1 MKKRLICLIAASAVL
16 ISSIFT
22 AYAEEPV
29 VSVEQGSL
37 IVKVKKE
44 LGALA
49 YPVDVTV
56 TAYDKN
62 GKLTYLDIIPVG
74 TDGKLEF
81 QFYNKGISGDYTLYF
96 EGDTISQ
103 TAVLSGFIGEDYWID
118 YVNAV
123 NSLVEGGDA
132 ANLKSALMGEAN
144 LGLDLTE
151 FNALAS
157 EQDKDNVFSVML
169 SDYRGF
175 QSAEEVKLA
184 FSDAVNFVKYSV
196 SGDAE
201 GYYSYAGKA
210 LDIPEGTDN
219 GKISVLDEVSQ
230 KARNAVFSAM
240 NTKIGACSGGKAF
253 ADELKYQTLYTV
265 IANAEHYNDVKYVM
279 NAYID
284 AGLLNI
290 GKNLTP
296 DIYKELMNKT
306 FTGEDEIKS
315 AINAALKPSSKTTSG
330 GGGGGGGGRGGSG
343 GSGGGGGV
351 PIPKQAAEAPDIEPI
366 KIADSTLGGKM
377 RFSDM
382 EDAKWALDKVE
393 ALCEKGILSGVGDGR
408 FAPHR
413 YVSREEFAKM
423 LCLLGGFEPQAGEIP
438 FNDIQRDSWSY
449 PYICTAYK
457 NGLISGVSAS
467 EFAPRNMVT
476 REQAATMLYRMIS
489 DDTEVASDAF
499 VFDDDSSISGW
510 ARLSV
515 YALRGKGI
523 INGRTSRIFSPEE
536 AMTRVEAAALLYGAG
551 EKVIW
556 DKEE

>member
-1 MKKRLICLIAASAVL
+1 MKKRLICLIAASAIL
-16 ISSIFT
+16 ISSHV
-22 AYAEEPV
+22 AYSEEPV

-37 IVKVKKE
+37 VVKVKKE

-49 YPVDVTV
+49 YPIDVTV

-81 QFYNKGISGDYTLYF
+81 QFYNKGISGDYTFYF
-96 EGDTISQ
+96 VGDTISQ
-103 TAVLSGFIGEDYWID
+103 TATLSGFIGEDYWIN
-118 YVNAV
+118 YVNTV
-123 NSLVEGGDA
+123 NSLAEGKDA
-132 ANLKSALMGEAN
+132 VNLKSTVMGEAN

-151 FNALAS
+151 YNDLAT

-169 SDYRGF
+169 SDYSEF
-175 QSAEEVKLA
+175 QSAEAVKLA
-184 FSDAVNFVKYSV
+184 FADAVNFVKYSV
-196 SGDAE
+196 SGDAK

-210 LDIPEGTDN
+210 LNIPAGTDSL
-219 GKISVLDEVSQ
+219 KISVLDEVSQ
-230 KARNAVFSAM
+230 KAQNAVFSAM
-240 NTKIGACSGGKAF
+240 NTKIKTCSGKKAF
-253 ADELKYQTLYTV
+253 AEELKNQTLYTV

-284 AGLLNI
+284 AGLLSV

-296 DIYKELMNKT
+296 DVYKELMNKNLT
-306 FTGEDEIKS
+306 SEAEINS
-315 AINAALKPSSKTTSG
+315 AINAALTKTPKTTSG
-330 GGGGGGGGRGGSG
+330 GGGGGGGIA
-343 GSGGGGGV
+343 V
-351 PIPKQAAEAPDIEPI
+351 PIPKQADEAQNTEPV
-366 KIADSTLGGKM
+366 KVTDSTLGGKM
-377 RFSDM
+377 QFSDM

-393 ALCEKGILSGVGDGR
+393 TLCEKGILSGVGDGK
-408 FAPHR
+408 FEPHR

-423 LCLLGGFEPQAGEIP
+423 LCSLGGFEPQADEAP
-438 FNDIQRDSWSY
+438 FGDIQRDSWSY

-457 NGLISGVSAS
+457 NGLISGVSLS
-467 EFAPRNMVT
+467 EFAPKNMVT

-489 DDTEVASDAF
+489 KDMEDASDAF
-499 VFDDDSSISGW
+499 VFDDDSSISDW
-510 ARLSV
+510 AKYAV

-523 INGRTSRIFSPEE
+523 INGRTSKIFSPKE
-536 AMTRVEAAALLYGAG
+536 AMTRVEAAVLLFGAG

>member
-1 MKKRLICLIAASAVL
+1 MKKRLICIIASSAIL

-29 VSVEQGSL
+29 ASVEQGSL
-37 IVKVKKE
+37 VVKVKKE

-49 YPVDVTV
+49 YPIDVTV

-81 QFYNKGISGDYTLYF
+81 QFYNKGISGDYTFYF
-96 EGDTISQ
+96 VGDTISQ
-103 TAVLSGFIGEDYWID
+103 TATLSGFIGEDYWIN
-118 YVNAV
+118 YVNTV
-123 NSLVEGGDA
+123 NSLAEGKDA
-132 ANLKSALMGEAN
+132 VNLKSTVMGEAN

-151 FNALAS
+151 YNDLAT

-169 SDYRGF
+169 SDYSEF
-175 QSAEEVKLA
+175 QSAEAVKLA

-196 SGDAE
+196 SGDAK

-210 LDIPEGTDN
+210 LNIPAGTDSL
-219 GKISVLDEVSQ
+219 KISVLDEVSQ
-230 KARNAVFSAM
+230 KAQNAVFSAM
-240 NTKIGACSGGKAF
+240 NTKIKTCSGKKAF
-253 ADELKYQTLYTV
+253 AEELKYQTLYTV

-296 DIYKELMNKT
+296 DIYKELMNKS
-306 FTGEDEIKS
+306 FTQEDEIKS
-315 AINAALKPSSKTTSG
+315 AINAALKPSSKTTSSG
-330 GGGGGGGGRGGSG
+330 GGGGGGFV
-343 GSGGGGGV
+343 V
-351 PIPKQAAEAPDIEPI
+351 PIPKQALEAQNTEPI
-366 KIADSTLGGKM
+366 KNTDSTLGGKM

-393 ALCEKGILSGVGDGR
+393 TLCEKGILSGVGDGK
-408 FAPHR
+408 FEPHR

-423 LCLLGGFEPQAGEIP
+423 LCSLGGFEPQADEAP
-438 FNDIQRDSWSY
+438 FNDIPKDSWSY
-449 PYICTAYK
+449 PYICSAYK
-457 NGLISGVSAS
+457 NGLISGVSLS
-467 EFAPRNMVT
+467 EFAPRSMVT
-476 REQAATMLYRMIS
+476 REQAATMLCRMINM
-489 DDTEVASDAF
+489 DIEEGLDAF
-499 VFDDDSSISGW
+499 VFDDDNSISDW

-515 YALRGKGI
+515 YALHGKGI
-523 INGRTSRIFSPEE
+523 INGRTSKIFSPKE
-536 AMTRVEAAALLYGAG
+536 AMTRVEAAALLFGAG

>member
-1 MKKRLICLIAASAVL
+1 MKKRLICIIASSAIL

-29 VSVEQGSL
+29 ASVEQGSL
-37 IVKVKKE
+37 VVKVKKE

-49 YPVDVTV
+49 YPIDVTV

-81 QFYNKGISGDYTLYF
+81 QFYNKGISGDYTFYF
-96 EGDTISQ
+96 VGDTISQ
-103 TAVLSGFIGEDYWID
+103 TATLSGFIGEDYWVN
-118 YVNAV
+118 YVNTV
-123 NSLVEGGDA
+123 NSLAEGKDA
-132 ANLKSALMGEAN
+132 ANLKATIMGEAN

-151 FNALAS
+151 YDALAS
-157 EQDKDNVFSVML
+157 EQDKDKVFSVML
-169 SDYRGF
+169 ADYSEF
-175 QSAEEVKLA
+175 QSAEAVKLA
-184 FSDAVNFVKYSV
+184 FDDAVNFVKYSA
-196 SGDAE
+196 SGNAK
-201 GYYSYAGKA
+201 GYYSYVGKK
-210 LDIPEGTDN
+210 LGIPKGTDPE
-219 GKISVLDEVSQ
+219 KISVLDEVSQ
-230 KARNAVFSAM
+230 KAQNAVFSAM
-240 NTKIGACSGGKAF
+240 NTKIKTCSGEKTF

-284 AGLLNI
+284 AGLLSI
-290 GKNLTP
+290 GKNLAP
-296 DIYKELMNKT
+296 DVYKELMNKN
-306 FTGEDEIKS
+306 FTSEAEIKS
-315 AINAALKPSSKTTSG
+315 AINAALTKTPKTTSG
-330 GGGGGGGGRGGSG
+330 GGGGGGGGGFA
-343 GSGGGGGV
+343 V
-351 PIPKQAAEAPDIEPI
+351 PAPKEAAEAQNTEPVI
-366 KIADSTLGGKM
+366 ITDGTLGGKM
-377 RFSDM
+377 QFSDM

-393 ALCEKGILSGVGDGR
+393 ALCEKGILSGVGDGK
-408 FAPHR
+408 FEPHR

-423 LCLLGGFEPQAGEIP
+423 LCSLGGFEPQAGETP

-449 PYICTAYK
+449 PYVCTAYK
-457 NGLISGVSAS
+457 NGLISGVSPS
-467 EFAPRNMVT
+467 EFAPKNMVT

-489 DDTEVASDAF
+489 NNVEDASDAF
-499 VFDDDSSISGW
+499 VFDDDSSISDW

-523 INGRTSRIFSPEE
+523 INGRTSKIFSPKE
-536 AMTRVEAAALLYGAG
+536 AMTRVEAAVLLFGAG

>member
-16 ISSIFT
+16 ISSYL

-62 GKLTYLDIIPVG
+62 GKLTYLDIIPVD

-81 QFYNKGISGDYTLYF
+81 QFYNMGISGDYTFYF
-96 EGDTISQ
+96 VGDTISQ
-103 TAVLSGFIGEDYWID
+103 TATLSGFIGKDYWVNF
-118 YVNAV
+118 VNAV
-123 NSLVEGGDA
+123 NSLAESKDA
-132 ANLKSALMGEAN
+132 ANLKATVMGEAN

-151 FNALAS
+151 YDALAS
-157 EQDKDNVFSVML
+157 EQDKDKVFGVML
-169 SDYRGF
+169 ADFSEF
-175 QSAEEVKLA
+175 QSAEAVKLA
-184 FSDAVNFVKYSV
+184 FSDAVNFVKYSAA
-196 SGDAE
+196 GNAK
-201 GYYSYAGKA
+201 GYYNYAGKA
-210 LDIPEGTDN
+210 LDIPTGTDS

-230 KARNAVFSAM
+230 KAQNAVFSAM
-240 NTKIGACSGGKAF
+240 NKKIKTCSGEKAF
-253 ADELKYQTLYTV
+253 ADELKHQTLYTV

-290 GKNLTP
+290 DKNLSP
-296 DIYKELMNKT
+296 DVYKELMNKS
-306 FTGEDEIKS
+306 FTREDEIKS
-315 AINAALKPSSKTTSG
+315 AINAALKQSTKTTSGRSG
-330 GGGGGGGGRGGSG
+330 GGGGGGGGFA
-343 GSGGGGGV
+343 V
-351 PIPKQAAEAPDIEPI
+351 PMPNQSDEAQKTEPI
-366 KIADSTLGGKM
+366 KITDSTLGGKM

-382 EDAKWALDKVE
+382 EDAKWGLDEVE
-393 ALCEKGILSGVGDGR
+393 ALCEKGVLSGVGDGK
-408 FAPHR
+408 FEPHR

-423 LCLLGGFEPQAGEIP
+423 LCSLGGFEPLAGEIP
-438 FNDIQRDSWSY
+438 FSDIERDSWSY

-457 NGLISGVSAS
+457 NGLISGVSLS
-467 EFAPRNMVT
+467 EFAPHNMVT

-489 DDTEVASDAF
+489 EKMEYAPDGF
-499 VFDDDSSISGW
+499 VFDDDSSISDW

-523 INGRTSRIFSPEE
+523 INGRTSKIFSPKE
-536 AMTRVEAAALLYGAG
+536 AMTRVEAAVLLFGAG

-556 DKEE
+556 DKEEQLK